1 MKKKKKKVKR
11 KKKIKYKG
19 KVGKMKIKTMRVV
32 LNHGKPLDKYKTN

>member
-1 MKKKKKKVKR
+1 MKKKKEGEK